1 MTSKAERA
9 STLSSVGGQRLLL
22 DTHALLWSLESPGVL
37 VAPAREAIANPR
49 NAVYVSAA
57 SVWEVAI
64 KRALNKLRG
73 PPHLIEAIGTVG
85 FSELPITA
93 FHAEQAGSL
102 PLLHRDPFDRM
113 LVAQAQAEGLIL
125 VTRDANIPRY
135 GIRTLAA

>member
-1 MTSKAERA
+1 MPSKASRA
-9 STLSSVGGQRLLL
+9 STLSSLGGQRLLL